1 MSELLGSI
9 ARLAT
14 PDRPLKSPRRSSTDG
29 LGSSPHETREASRS
43 TRCSVDMVP
52 AEGVSSAAGDG
63 NGATSAPAPRRAPL
77 TPSSTANAL
86 ATPSTP
92 LVSSSSLSL
101 GNSPGSD
108 LASHL
113 ASLSLVDPS
122 DISPRPTHAQEGGK
136 EVDSPSA
143 VRGPPLPSTNGRGAS
158 LWPPSSSGT
167 PFKAT
172 TGAAFSESAGATSAA
187 PEAPVLD
194 ELALLGVSSSVT
206 ELLMGIQEVNTLLFE
221 IQELR
226 HATSAAPSNDPHR
239 TPRPPSSGFDA
250 SPEHP
255 QDSNDASAAAAPV
268 SEVDGALM
276 RLEDKMDE
284 VRKDFVAAEEQVK
297 PLLEKTFVD
306 ARGELAFMRRKWD
319 DAVHEWETVQKDAEL
334 LNDELKEDKWLV
346 VFRSVSGQAVDM
358 MRSLDKVLTQSQ
370 QFIADVQRRVAATG
384 QPTSSGLPRSPSA
397 PAFSSS
403 SPNRAPFAG
412 DTARAQQLL
421 SAHGEL
427 YRSLRAK
434 VKYYS
439 PACERV
445 LKILGKG
452 IADRSTKNGEV
463 LRRYGEMK
471 AQWKGLQERIQLIE
485 ADMHGVERLL
495 KQAAGTNGRQAEF
508 GSTLTPPRDIA
519 SPGRLP
525 LRRSPSALGPLSSV
539 SGPSYDTPTRGGPLK
554 PSSSSPTIATLG
566 TVASPD
572 EYGGLRASTSRP
584 TPPRPPKSLKRLV
597 SDSHATPASTGL
609 TPPRPAYML
618 SHRRSVSA
626 LSSSM
631 SSSLS
636 ASHGSGYQPRR
647 PVSPVSSVTRE
658 SRPRWNPSVKPVEDR
673 DVLSAS
679 ASKPRSGR
687 TSAMGLARPS
697 SRLSVSSSMSRSYG
711 PGAARPA
718 SPAFSDTSSVAPR
731 DRPET
736 PSKIPRPSS
745 VMRRQSGAFG
755 FDDPDM
761 SASLARAVSPTPS
774 HSRPPISGMN
784 RYSLSR
790 SFGPPPLSASRS
802 RVQGPKTPSR
812 PISPALSNSSS
823 LYYRSQTPEPSLMAQ
838 AQRLASVR
846 APPSASRP
854 PPVPRVPSTYRQDGQ
869 ATPRTSST
877 NAARLSRPPSSLS
890 SYRPSLDRATTP
902 GGGDS
907 SHGAYIANAHDPL
920 DVTISGIVN
929 SLPLL
934 LHVTR
939 VDAPLSRVQA
949 GQIELFQARYALG
962 LPGQVGAPAMCKLV
976 DRVGPR
982 AKKGEKKVLVR
993 VGGGWQDL
1001 EAHCLSLLAS
1011 GV

>member
-1 MSELLGSI
+1 M
-9 ARLAT
+9 
-14 PDRPLKSPRRSSTDG
+14 
-29 LGSSPHETREASRS
+29 
-43 TRCSVDMVP
+43 
-52 AEGVSSAAGDG
+52 
-63 NGATSAPAPRRAPL
+63 
-77 TPSSTANAL
+77 
-86 ATPSTP
+86 
-92 LVSSSSLSL
+92 
-101 GNSPGSD
+101 
-108 LASHL
+108 
-113 ASLSLVDPS
+113 
-122 DISPRPTHAQEGGK
+122 
-136 EVDSPSA
+136 
-143 VRGPPLPSTNGRGAS
+143 S
-158 LWPPSSSGT
+158 LWPPSPSGT
-167 PFKAT
+167 PYKPTSGSAPP
-172 TGAAFSESAGATSAA
+172 ESARATSAA
-187 PEAPVLD
+187 PEPSAVLD

-239 TPRPPSSGFDA
+239 TPRPQSSGFDA

-255 QDSNDASAAAAPV
+255 QDNGDASAAAAPV

-276 RLEDKMDE
+276 RLEAKMDE
-284 VRKDFVAAEEQVK
+284 VRKDFVAAEAQVK

-306 ARGELAFMRRKWD
+306 ARGELAFLRRKWD

-384 QPTSSGLPRSPSA
+384 QPTSPGLPRSPSA
-397 PAFSSS
+397 PAFFSAS

-471 AQWKGLQERIQLIE
+471 AQWKGLQERIQLVE

-495 KQAAGTNGRQAEF
+495 KQAPGMNGRQPEF

-525 LRRSPSALGPLSSV
+525 LRRSPSALGPLSSA
-539 SGPSYDTPTRGGPLK
+539 SGLSYDTPTRGGPLK
-554 PSSSSPTIATLG
+554 SSSSSPTIATLG

-636 ASHGSGYQPRR
+636 ASHGAGYQPRR
-647 PVSPVSSVTRE
+647 PVSPTSSVTRE
-658 SRPRWNPSVKPVEDR
+658 SRPRWNPSVKPVGDR
-673 DVLSAS
+673 DVLPAS
-679 ASKPRSGR
+679 TSKPRSGR
-687 TSAMGLARPS
+687 ASAMGLARPS

-718 SPAFSDTSSVAPR
+718 SPAFSDASSVAPR

-755 FDDPDM
+755 FDEPDM

-774 HSRPPISGMN
+774 HSRPPISGMK

-790 SFGPPPLSASRS
+790 SVGPPP
-802 RVQGPKTPSR
+802 
-812 PISPALSNSSS
+812 IPALSNSSS

-846 APPSASRP
+846 APPSVSRP
-854 PPVPRVPSTYRQDGQ
+854 PPVPRVPSTYRQDAQ
-869 ATPRTSST
+869 ATPRSSST

-907 SHGAYIANAHDPL
+907 SHGAYVANAHDPL
-920 DVTISGIVN
+920 DVAISGIVN

-939 VDAPLSRVQA
+939 VDAPLSRAQA

>member
-1 MSELLGSI
+1 M
-9 ARLAT
+9 
-14 PDRPLKSPRRSSTDG
+14 
-29 LGSSPHETREASRS
+29 
-43 TRCSVDMVP
+43 
-52 AEGVSSAAGDG
+52 
-63 NGATSAPAPRRAPL
+63 
-77 TPSSTANAL
+77 TPSSSANAL

-122 DISPRPTHAQEGGK
+122 DILPRPTHAKEGGK
-136 EVDSPSA
+136 ELDSPSA
-143 VRGPPLPSTNGRGAS
+143 VRGPPLPSTNGRGMS
-158 LWPPSSSGT
+158 LWPPSPSGT
-167 PFKAT
+167 PYKPTSGSAPP
-172 TGAAFSESAGATSAA
+172 ESARATSAA
-187 PEAPVLD
+187 PEPSAVLD

-255 QDSNDASAAAAPV
+255 QDSDDASAAAAPV

-276 RLEDKMDE
+276 RLEAKMDE
-284 VRKDFVAAEEQVK
+284 VRKVRCPPAHFEYNSLTAPAQNFVATEEQVK
-297 PLLEKTFVD
+297 PFLEKTFVD
-306 ARGELAFMRRKWD
+306 PRGELAFLRRKWD

-358 MRSLDKVLTQSQ
+358 MRSLDKVLAQSQ

-384 QPTSSGLPRSPSA
+384 QPTSPGLPRSPSA
-397 PAFSSS
+397 PAFFSAS
-403 SPNRAPFAG
+403 SPNRAPSAG

-525 LRRSPSALGPLSSV
+525 LRRSPSALGPLSSA

-572 EYGGLRASTSRP
+572 EYGGVRASTSRP

-597 SDSHATPASTGL
+597 SDSHATPVSTGL

-636 ASHGSGYQPRR
+636 ASHGAGYQPRR

-658 SRPRWNPSVKPVEDR
+658 SRPRWNPSVKPVGDR

-679 ASKPRSGR
+679 TSKPRSGR

-718 SPAFSDTSSVAPR
+718 SPAFSDASSVAPR

-790 SFGPPPLSASRS
+790 SVGPPPPSASRS

-812 PISPALSNSSS
+812 PTSPALSNSSS

-846 APPSASRP
+846 APPSVSRP

-877 NAARLSRPPSSLS
+877 NAARISRPPSSLS

-939 VDAPLSRVQA
+939 VDAPLSRAQA